1 LDAEAI
7 SSVRQPLSM
16 LMEGKIVRAELNEDN
31 IVVDIGV
38 TR

>member
-1 LDAEAI
+1 
-7 SSVRQPLSM
+7 M

-31 IVVDIGV
+31 IFVDIGA

>member
-1 LDAEAI
+1 
-7 SSVRQPLSM
+7 M

-38 TR
+38 TL

>member
-1 LDAEAI
+1 
-7 SSVRQPLSM
+7 M

-31 IVVDIGV
+31 IVVDIDA

>member
-1 LDAEAI
+1 
-7 SSVRQPLSM
+7 M